1 MEKKKLILLIGS
13 NGNLG
18 YAIKNKLKK
27 KTYHKKFAFKK
38 DIDLEKLSSI
48 PKYLKKINPKYI
60 INAAAYTNVDKA
72 EKNMKLCYQIN
83 ALAPKKIA
91 DWAYKNESVLIHFS
105 TDYIFNGKNKKP
117 LTEKN
122 KTQPTNFYGKSKLD
136 GEKFIINS
144 KCKYFILR
152 ISWLY
157 SERKRNFPQKVI
169 KKIMNKSKIFI
180 VNDQLG
186 TPTHVDFVS
195 DITLKILEK
204 IIINPNIN
212 SNIFHIS
219 PKGYIS
225 YYNWAKKIHQKLT
238 KYKKCKIIPI
248 SLEQIQ
254 SGAKR
259 PKNSVFNSS
268 KIEKFLDYKIP
279 NWEKT
284 FQKKIGKIIKNCIT

>member
-1 MEKKKLILLIGS
+1 
-13 NGNLG
+13 
-18 YAIKNKLKK
+18 
-27 KTYHKKFAFKK
+27 
-38 DIDLEKLSSI
+38 
-48 PKYLKKINPKYI
+48 
-60 INAAAYTNVDKA
+60 
-72 EKNMKLCYQIN
+72 
-83 ALAPKKIA
+83 
-91 DWAYKNESVLIHFS
+91 
-105 TDYIFNGKNKKP
+105 
-117 LTEKN
+117 
-122 KTQPTNFYGKSKLD
+122 
-136 GEKFIINS
+136 
-144 KCKYFILR
+144 
-152 ISWLY
+152 
-157 SERKRNFPQKVI
+157 
-169 KKIMNKSKIFI
+169 MNKSKIFI

-186 TPTHVDFVS
+186 APTHVDFVS
-195 DITLKILEK
+195 NITLKILEK